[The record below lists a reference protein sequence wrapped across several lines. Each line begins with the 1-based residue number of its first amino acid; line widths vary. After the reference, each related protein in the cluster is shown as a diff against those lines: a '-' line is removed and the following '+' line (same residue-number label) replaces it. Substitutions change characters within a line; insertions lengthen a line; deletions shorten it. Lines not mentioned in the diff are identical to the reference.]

1 MSRFPKTLEG
11 LASAYGR
18 VANELNTRQL
28 RELLQKQTWI
38 RTTVKLDGD
47 YKKAFDALADK
58 VEDILATGSNRVNLG
73 SKGQFPLDL
82 EGPDPRAEN
91 AVFTKSNIES
101 VFGSMDPDTKPD
113 SNASF
118 NTLNRFFR
126 KLFPDL
132 RNNYDLAHTNISVL
146 RAQIALHRALTKDMP
161 AVSAAANYMQA
172 VITRID
178 DLSKEIGAKGVSLK
192 DVYAATTAGINQ
204 NRELEVKLI
213 KDFNE
218 AAGKLNMTIEAQYQ
232 PATYNRSLGGL
243 ATNVIKD
250 FKNFRKLQE
259 NSFTEA
265 FERVTDISVLRGSPE
280 PPEKIESMVAKRIA
294 KGSATIDGRN
304 PKPLTKTKSTRKSKP
319 RILKGLNTKAGAKI
333 KNRGR
338 ITRKPENKFPDPGP
352 MRQPRNPKVA
362 GISLQ
367 VLLQQRV
374 FAMLQKNMI
383 PPRLVYRTGTL
394 AASVNITHVGPP
406 VGRNKRPIINYTY
419 QKFPYAT
426 FAKGGQG
433 YNIDP
438 RRDVDKLIQMSIR
451 DAARGLV
458 EGKFADYARIIP
470 DGTRG

>member
-161 AVSAAANYMQA
+161 AVSA
-172 VITRID
+172 
-178 DLSKEIGAKGVSLK
+178 LS
-192 DVYAATTAGINQ
+192 
-204 NRELEVKLI
+204 LI
-213 KDFNE
+213 H
-218 AAGKLNMTIEAQYQ
+218 I
-232 PATYNRSLGGL
+232 
-243 ATNVIKD
+243 
-250 FKNFRKLQE
+250 
-259 NSFTEA
+259 
-265 FERVTDISVLRGSPE
+265 
-280 PPEKIESMVAKRIA
+280 
-294 KGSATIDGRN
+294 
-304 PKPLTKTKSTRKSKP
+304 
-319 RILKGLNTKAGAKI
+319 
-333 KNRGR
+333 
-338 ITRKPENKFPDPGP
+338 
-352 MRQPRNPKVA
+352 
-362 GISLQ
+362 
-367 VLLQQRV
+367 
-374 FAMLQKNMI
+374 
-383 PPRLVYRTGTL
+383 
-394 AASVNITHVGPP
+394 
-406 VGRNKRPIINYTY
+406 
-419 QKFPYAT
+419 
-426 FAKGGQG
+426 
-433 YNIDP
+433 
-438 RRDVDKLIQMSIR
+438 
-451 DAARGLV
+451 
-458 EGKFADYARIIP
+458 
-470 DGTRG
+470 

>member
-213 KDFNE
+213 KD
-218 AAGKLNMTIEAQYQ
+218 L
-232 PATYNRSLGGL
+232 SL
-243 ATNVIKD
+243 IH
-250 FKNFRKLQE
+250 
-259 NSFTEA
+259 
-265 FERVTDISVLRGSPE
+265 I
-280 PPEKIESMVAKRIA
+280 
-294 KGSATIDGRN
+294 
-304 PKPLTKTKSTRKSKP
+304 
-319 RILKGLNTKAGAKI
+319 
-333 KNRGR
+333 
-338 ITRKPENKFPDPGP
+338 
-352 MRQPRNPKVA
+352 
-362 GISLQ
+362 
-367 VLLQQRV
+367 
-374 FAMLQKNMI
+374 
-383 PPRLVYRTGTL
+383 
-394 AASVNITHVGPP
+394 
-406 VGRNKRPIINYTY
+406 
-419 QKFPYAT
+419 
-426 FAKGGQG
+426 
-433 YNIDP
+433 
-438 RRDVDKLIQMSIR
+438 
-451 DAARGLV
+451 
-458 EGKFADYARIIP
+458 
-470 DGTRG
+470 